1 MMKESS
7 YNRGV
12 DSILKYI
19 KNNTVGAEIGVWK
32 GDTSSKFLAKKIKE
46 LHLVDSWSVDPY
58 IKNDGERCSNLE
70 HWMLKYEDTVGIQ
83 LEDFTVFYEDIY
95 NSVVERFKDEPRA
108 KIFRCTSEEYF
119 NNFSGR
125 ELDWIYIDGDHSYD
139 GVYFDLKSSLQ
150 VIKKDGMI
158 FGDDFDKK
166 GVQEAVRNFIKEFDL
181 PPLQKVAK
189 QYIIDL
195 K

>member
-1 MMKESS
+1 MKESS

-70 HWMLKYEDTVGIQ
+70 EWMVKYEDTVGIQ
-83 LEDFTVFYEDIY
+83 LEDFTVFYEDVY

-119 NNFSGR
+119 NNFS
-125 ELDWIYIDGDHSYD
+125 L
-139 GVYFDLKSSLQ
+139 
-150 VIKKDGMI
+150 
-158 FGDDFDKK
+158 
-166 GVQEAVRNFIKEFDL
+166 
-181 PPLQKVAK
+181 
-189 QYIIDL
+189 IDL
-195 K
+195 LNHSQI